1 VYSFVDM
8 QQQKD
13 ERLSPQDRSRMSK
26 SNPASGPPVRVP
38 VVPDVGK
45 CRRKWS
51 DRSRMRW
58 IKVGLQLDF
67 KVSTLYLHPRSIIL
81 ELITLAFMATRMA
94 ILRIVCT
101 DPWRK
106 FRFLA

>member
-1 VYSFVDM
+1 
-8 QQQKD
+8 
-13 ERLSPQDRSRMSK
+13 
-26 SNPASGPPVRVP
+26 
-38 VVPDVGK
+38 
-45 CRRKWS
+45 
-51 DRSRMRW
+51 MRW

-81 ELITLAFMATRMA
+81 ELIALAFMATRMA